1 MVLRSDW
8 NAKKAADGILLTY
21 AINSFLKN
29 NCFIFHSDYGK
40 KGVELTTAQRLK
52 NQITNAEQVK
62 KFQNIN
68 VYTGK
73 NNIADIDIDCTECME
88 LADDFLMP
96 SGIEFGRESTPR
108 SHRIFKI
115 LDLTKEHTRT
125 FFTFRDS
132 NEDNTLIELRAH
144 NHYTM
149 CGGQYDNEEKVVYNK
164 VGNLTEIN
172 YDQLHKSVAML
183 ALAAVI
189 LRKVRLPNVSAHN
202 EFYKEIAGVMK
213 QYKIA
218 EDDAS
223 RIFESVIN
231 KANCPNC
238 IKDKKTRFAQLRGV
252 YKRED
257 GLKTVGLP
265 TIIKKYGWS
274 ENEHEDI
281 KKILYAITGRHALP
295 SYTNTFVTRIC
306 YMMLQK
312 KYYDL
317 EDKEMYDGESIDV
330 KYAKYFKN
338 GKYTPLKFWK
348 QHPDSKVA
356 VNFTY
361 KPMEKSRF
369 VTVDKKLMINI
380 YEENDLKPD
389 SKADTDYWDALVK
402 HVIPHDACREH
413 FLDWIAYI
421 IQNKGK
427 KIRHGLILQSNEFQ
441 LGKGSLYDVV
451 RDILGRVNA
460 KKIEL
465 DQALDKGK
473 GYLVNSIITLI
484 DEAKS
489 SGKWEE
495 KQRLINTLKT
505 ILTEG
510 SVGIRQLYK
519 EYTEQDTCTNY
530 WINTN
535 HRDAFALPPNEVR
548 YWVYFSEA
556 KRNAQ
561 LLKDY
566 HYARYNHNLAGG
578 VYAKLLDRPLKHFD
592 PLGVAPHT
600 EYRDLMT
607 QLADKPI
614 NDYVKEC
621 FEQGIFPLD
630 RSLVTTTELFHF
642 WRDKNKLRITRERDV
657 ADALKLIGGVRKRG
671 CPVTDI
677 GKSVNIWIIRDIE
690 KFGKLSGPELGK
702 KYQGFYTDTR
712 TLIKDAGKPIDKA
725 DHWYKDP
732 KVQYKNNMNED
743 GTVNE
748 TKNYHEELQRNTGE
762 YDDDY

>member
-1 MVLRSDW
+1 MRKQGNMN
-8 NAKKAADGILLTY
+8 NA
-21 AINSFLKN
+21 AIQTFLDN

-40 KGVELTTAQRLK
+40 KGVALTTAQRLK
-52 NQITNAEQVK
+52 NQITNPEQVK
-62 KFQNIN
+62 EFQNIN
-68 VYTGK
+68 LYTGK
-73 NNIADIDIDCTECME
+73 ENIADVDLDCVEGLEM
-88 LADDFLMP
+88 ADDFLP
-96 SGIEFGRESTPR
+96 PAAIEFGRESTPR
-108 SHRIFKI
+108 SHRLYKI
-115 LDLTKEHTRT
+115 LDMNKKHTRT
-125 FFTFRDS
+125 AFIFRSSD
-132 NEDNTLIELRAH
+132 EDTTLVEFRGH

-149 CGGQYDNEEKVVYNK
+149 CGGMYDENEKVVYTK
-164 VGNLTEIN
+164 LGKLTETT

-183 ALAAVI
+183 SCACAIKRKYAPDGLRNDYIKLIVAV
-189 LRKVRLPNVSAHN
+189 L
-202 EFYKEIAGVMK
+202 F
-213 QYKIA
+213 QYKISK
-218 EDDAS
+218 EDCYKIIAAAS
-223 RIFESVIN
+223 KHDEESSIRLKRIEN
-231 KANCPNC
+231 
-238 IKDKKTRFAQLRGV
+238 V
-252 YKRED
+252 YKKDSDEHIQ
-257 GLKTVGLP
+257 GLP
-265 TIIKKYGWS
+265 TLEKDFTWS
-274 ENEHEDI
+274 ANEVVDF
-281 KKILYAITGRHALP
+281 KKILYAITGRHTLP
-295 SYTNTFVTRIC
+295 AYTNDFVNRIA
-306 YMMLQK
+306 YMMKQK

-330 KYAKYFKN
+330 KYAKHFKN

-348 QHPDSKVA
+348 QHPDSKVC
-356 VNFTY
+356 VDFTY
-361 KPMEKSRF
+361 KPMEQKRF
-369 VTVDKKLMINI
+369 VNVNKKLMINI

-389 SKADTDYWDALVK
+389 PNADTDYWDALVK
-402 HVIPHDACREH
+402 HVIPHENERNH

-427 KIRHGLILQSNEFQ
+427 KIRHGLILQSDSFQ

-460 KKIEL
+460 KKVEL

-473 GYLVNSIITLI
+473 GYLVNSIVCLI

-535 HRDAFALPPNEVR
+535 HKDAFALPPNEVR

-556 KRNAQ
+556 KRNET

-566 HYARYNHNLAGG
+566 HDARYNYNLAGG

-600 EYRDLMT
+600 DFRDQMT

-630 RSLVTTTELFHF
+630 RALVTTTELFHF
-642 WRDKNKLRITRERDV
+642 WRDKSRIRITRERDV
-657 ADALKLIGGVRKRG
+657 AEALKLIGGVRKRG
-671 CPVTDI
+671 CAVTDI
-677 GKSVNIWIIRDIE
+677 GSSVNIWIIRDHD
-690 KFGKLSGPELGK
+690 KYGKMSAIDLGN
-702 KYQGFYTDTR
+702 KYQGFYTDSR
-712 TLIKDAGKPIDKA
+712 TSIAKAKKPQDKA
-725 DHWYKDP
+725 SPWIQPKDEYLQNMT
-732 KVQYKNNMNED
+732 KEGEKDVEKNKMEKTQKMTINED
-743 GTVNE
+743 DSESVGGAE
-748 TKNYHEELQRNTGE
+748 DGIHW
-762 YDDDY
+762 

>member
-1 MVLRSDW
+1 MRAEV
-8 NAKKAADGILLTY
+8 TQ
-21 AINSFLKN
+21 SFLDN

-40 KGVELTTAQRLK
+40 KGVTLTNAQRIK

-62 KFQNIN
+62 EFQNIN
-68 VYTGK
+68 VFTGK
-73 NNIADIDIDCTECME
+73 ENIVDIDLDCTEALQ
-88 LADDFLMP
+88 LADDFLLP

-108 SHRIFKI
+108 SHRLYKI
-115 LDLTKEHTRT
+115 LDLNKKHTRSA
-125 FFTFRDS
+125 FIFRSSDK
-132 NEDNTLIELRAH
+132 DNTLVELRAN

-149 CGGQYDNEEKVVYNK
+149 CGGMYDEKEKVVHTK
-164 VGNLTEIN
+164 LGKLTEIN

-183 ALAAVI
+183 ACACAI
-189 LRKVRLPNVSAHN
+189 KRKYPAPKSKLRNDYIKLIVATL
-202 EFYKEIAGVMK
+202 F
-213 QYKIA
+213 QYKIS
-218 EDDAS
+218 EDDCFRILSSAS
-223 RIFESVIN
+223 KHDDECNVRLKRVSN
-231 KANCPNC
+231 
-238 IKDKKTRFAQLRGV
+238 V
-252 YKRED
+252 YKKAANEA
-257 GLKTVGLP
+257 LQGLP
-265 TIIKKYGWS
+265 TLTTDFSWNA
-274 ENEHEDI
+274 NETEDF
-281 KKILYAITGRHALP
+281 KKILYAITGRHILP
-295 SYTNTFVTRIC
+295 TYTNEFVKRIC
-306 YMMLQK
+306 YMMLMK

-317 EDKEMYDGESIDV
+317 EDKEMYDAEAIDV
-330 KYAKYFKN
+330 KYAKHFKD

-356 VNFTY
+356 VSFTY
-361 KPMEKSRF
+361 KPMEKDRF

-389 SKADTDYWDALVK
+389 SKADTDYWDALVE
-402 HVIPHDACREH
+402 HVIPHEEEQNH
-413 FLDWIAYI
+413 FLDWLAFI

-427 KIRHGLILQSNEFQ
+427 KVRHGLILQSNEFQ

-566 HYARYNHNLAGG
+566 HNARYNFNLAGG

-592 PLGVAPHT
+592 PLGIAPHT
-600 EYRDLMT
+600 VYRDMMT

-621 FEQGIFPLD
+621 FEQEIFPLD
-630 RSLVTTTELFHF
+630 RALVTTTELFHF

-671 CPVTDI
+671 CTVENV
-677 GKSVNIWIIRDIE
+677 GGSVNIWIIRDHD
-690 KFGKLSGPELGK
+690 KYGKMSASQLGN
-702 KYQGFYTDTR
+702 KYQGFYTDSR
-712 TLIKDAGKPIDKA
+712 TKIVQAQKPIDKA
-725 DHWYKDP
+725 DPWQNP
-732 KVQYKNNMNED
+732 
-743 GTVNE
+743 
-748 TKNYHEELQRNTGE
+748 RNTHYQYMTPEGE
-762 YDDDY
+762 KNVDANEREEERRSATEDIY